1 MMEEDKA
8 LDLHTAARNDYID
21 IVKMLIENGAD
32 VNSRDDFDET
42 ALMIAVKKGHSFIIT
57 LLEKQTSYLNQFE
70 KNKALK

>member
-1 MMEEDKA
+1 MEEDKA
-8 LDLHTAARNDYID
+8 LDLHTAARNGYID

>member
-8 LDLHTAARNDYID
+8 LDLHTAARNGYID